1 MVFTPL
7 PLAGA
12 FVITPAFSADNR
24 GAFGRTFCRRLFAE
38 HNLEG
43 DFVQIN
49 QSQNARKGTLRG
61 LHYQHPPMAEAKYIR
76 CIRGAVYDVIVD
88 IRKGSPTL
96 MQHAGVELSAQNQQ
110 GIYVPH
116 GFAHGFIT
124 LQDDTELVY
133 HHTEYYALGH
143 EGGLR
148 YNDPALGIKWPLTP
162 TVMSAKDPLYPLI
175 SETAFTGITI

>member
-1 MVFTPL
+1 M
-7 PLAGA
+7 
-12 FVITPAFSADNR
+12 
-24 GAFGRTFCRRLFAE
+24 
-38 HNLEG
+38 
-43 DFVQIN
+43 QIN
-49 QSQNARKGTLRG
+49 QSQNARRGTLRG

-133 HHTEYYALGH
+133 HHTEYYAPGH